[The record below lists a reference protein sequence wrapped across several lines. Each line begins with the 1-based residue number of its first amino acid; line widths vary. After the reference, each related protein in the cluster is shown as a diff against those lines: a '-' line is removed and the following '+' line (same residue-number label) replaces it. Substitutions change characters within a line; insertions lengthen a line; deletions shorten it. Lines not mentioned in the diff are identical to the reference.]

1 MAVKLRLS
9 KLVQMWEFGVNVS
22 VSFHHG
28 RCSQRSPTSR
38 TRPAHNGHSHLP
50 GHIDRPGAVSVLFG
64 RPLAAPLGN
73 VPHIAVPTV
82 QPDALQCIQMGG
94 DDPPV
99 NERNL
104 GIALH

>member
-22 VSFHHG
+22 VSFTTG
-28 RCSQRSPTSR
+28 AARNEALR
-38 TRPAHNGHSHLP
+38 AELDLLNGHSHLP
-50 GHIDRPGAVSVLFG
+50 GHVDRPGAVSVLFG